1 MCMWTFI
8 HSGEGFHLAIQSNRS
23 EVMWAA
29 GLFEGEGCI
38 SSWRR
43 KDTHTP
49 QLTMNLTSTD
59 EDVVRR
65 FHGIVGIG
73 TVTGPHDR
81 GHKPTWS
88 WRASGFPSAQAVVA
102 MLWDGLGIRRKA
114 RAKELLLAGRGTGL
128 RGTPGRRNYHPI

>member
-1 MCMWTFI
+1 MD
-8 HSGEGFHLAIQSNRS
+8 GS
-23 EVMWAA
+23 EMMWAA

-65 FHGIVGIG
+65 FHGIVGVG
-73 TVTGPHDR
+73 SVGGPHDR
-81 GHKPTWS
+81 GYKPTWS
-88 WRASGFPSAQAVVA
+88 WRTSGFPSSQAVVA
-102 MLWDGLGIRRKA
+102 MLWDGLGKRRKA

-128 RGTPGRRNYHPI
+128 RGTPGHRKSI